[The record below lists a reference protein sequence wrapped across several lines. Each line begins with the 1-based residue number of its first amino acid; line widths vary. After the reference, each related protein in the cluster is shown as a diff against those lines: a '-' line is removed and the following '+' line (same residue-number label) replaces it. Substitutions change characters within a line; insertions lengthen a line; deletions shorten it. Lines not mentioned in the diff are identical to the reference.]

1 MPQKK
6 FTVIL
11 LPDDDCYQVFF
22 PHYPDCIT
30 FGASVPEALQRAQE
44 ALELTLKSHADEGRD
59 PVPENAWAAHVVVA
73 DIVAEVPE
81 SLIEETA
88 DTPVE
93 TDLAVKLV

>member
-1 MPQKK
+1 MPKKK

-11 LPDDDCYQVFF
+11 LPDEDCYQVFF

-44 ALELTLKSHADEGRD
+44 ALELTLKSHADWGRD
-59 PVPENAWAAHVVVA
+59 PVPENAWASHVVVA

-81 SLIEETA
+81 SLIKASRNKQEE
-88 DTPVE
+88 
-93 TDLAVKLV
+93 

>member
-11 LPDDDCYQVFF
+11 LPDEDCYQVFF

-30 FGASVPEALQRAQE
+30 FGASVPEALQMAQE
-44 ALELTLKSHADEGRD
+44 ALELTLKSHADWGRD
-59 PVPENAWAAHVVVA
+59 PVPENAWASHVVVA

-81 SLIEETA
+81 SLIKASQNRKEE
-88 DTPVE
+88 
-93 TDLAVKLV
+93 

>member
-44 ALELTLKSHADEGRD
+44 ALELTLKSHADWGRD
-59 PVPENAWAAHVVVA
+59 PVPENAWASHVVVA

-81 SLIEETA
+81 SLIEASRNRKE
-88 DTPVE
+88 E
-93 TDLAVKLV
+93 

>member
-1 MPQKK
+1 MPKKK

-11 LPDDDCYQVFF
+11 LPDEDCYQVFF

-30 FGASVPEALQRAQE
+30 FGESVPDALQKAQE
-44 ALELTLKSHADEGRD
+44 AIELTLKSDAELGRD

-73 DIVAEVPE
+73 DIDAEVPD
-81 SLIEETA
+81 SLMEEAA

-93 TDLAVKLV
+93 TDLAVQLG